1 MTYYAFV
8 HSKTGLTRPVLA
20 GEFKAS
26 NPGEAFKK
34 ASNSPAVK
42 KIVGGQQTKDLY
54 VLIHEA
60 KDYQTAVEMALSVH
74 TPWIKSPAED
84 YPLGYMQGRGAA

>member
-26 NPGEAFKK
+26 NPGEAKK

-60 KDYQTAVEMALSVH
+60 KDYQTAAEMALSVH
-74 TPWIKSPAED
+74 TPWIKSPTEE